1 MNLELDPIAHKNRR
15 LLWWVL
21 GGGALLLLLAAAG
34 VFSSQLGARAIPWGF
49 KPQITGPDKVTIGQ
63 KATITW
69 TKNAANQRL
78 YPNEKIELF
87 SKATGQWVTLA
98 GSVPNNGRATV
109 NVPNNPRKIKPGDGT
124 LRLIARNSKGELLT
138 QINITRPVR
147 IIQTT
152 SRPTPAPKGDTG
164 GGSGGGD
171 SGGGGSGRDS
181 SQPTPTPA
189 RGPSAEFVVP
199 TDNEVVTA
207 NTNQDVRVKLI
218 ETTVNKLTCQQWI
231 LDGQPLL
238 TSDWV
243 SGQSPDL
250 SAGACN

>member
-1 MNLELDPIAHKNRR
+1 MEPELDPIQAKRR
-15 LLWWVL
+15 RIVWWIV
-21 GGGALLLLLAAAG
+21 GGGALLLLLAAAS

-49 KPQITGPDKVTIGQ
+49 KPQITGPDRVTIGQ
-63 KATITW
+63 PATITW
-69 TKNAANQRL
+69 TTNAANQRR
-78 YPNEKIELF
+78 YPREKIELF
-87 SKATGQWVTLA
+87 SKATGRWVTLA

-109 NVPNNPRKIKPGDGT
+109 NIPSNPKNIKSGDGT

-147 IIQTT
+147 IIQTA

-164 GGSGGGD
+164 GGSGGG
-171 SGGGGSGRDS
+171 GGGGDS

-199 TDNEVVTA
+199 TDNEVVAA